1 MFEEKRPISTLLILI
16 REGRQA
22 MEITDVLPR
31 SQVLVKELSEGLNSG
46 LCSLQQIE
54 GRILSFVYELAH
66 TLEREVL
73 SGLQEPTHENSLRVG
88 ERTAVY
94 AGMRNVRFRNR
105 FGGTVVLSRRCY
117 KYRQGG
123 GGWNPLDEKLGLD
136 RCLGYSPLMSYLLSS
151 FGGSEPFGR
160 GSELLSEALG
170 FAVSPTAVQRN
181 TEAVGK
187 RISDN
192 PYQMIAAEKAQQTCE
207 CMVVQVDG
215 TISPQILEKQGL
227 SGRESLKQ
235 PTDWKECNVVVIQK
249 LTGGEQ
255 VDRWTGARYGKHV
268 EFEIYAGRAALA
280 MGQHV
285 AKKVVFLADGAH
297 TNWELQ
303 KTNFPGSV
311 GILDFYHA
319 SEHLGSFT
327 ALLKDQRKASAAHH
341 RWAQMLL
348 RGQALQVIEELRHQ
362 ADRVADRD
370 AAIREINYFKN
381 NLSRMDYDSFE
392 EQGFP
397 IGSGLV
403 EGSCKL
409 VVGKRFKGNGMR
421 WKKQDNTRVLR
432 VRVEKL
438 NGTLQ
443 KYFKPEPQK
452 WITAA
457 CAA

>member
-1 MFEEKRPISTLLILI
+1 
-16 REGRQA
+16 

-31 SQVLVKELSEGLNSG
+31 SQTLIKELSEGLNGG
-46 LCSLQQIE
+46 LSSLQQTE
-54 GRILSFVYELAH
+54 ERILSFVYELAH

-73 SGLQEPTHENSLRVG
+73 AGLREPTQENSLRVG

-94 AGMRNVRFRNR
+94 AGKRNVRFLNR
-105 FGGTVVLSRRCY
+105 FGGTVVLPRRCY
-117 KYRQGG
+117 KYRAGG

-136 RCLGYSPLMSYLLSS
+136 RCLGYSPLMSYLLAS
-151 FGGSEPFGR
+151 FGASEPFGR
-160 GSELLSEALG
+160 ASELLSEALG
-170 FAVSPTAVQRN
+170 FKVGPTAVQRN
-181 TEAVGK
+181 TEAVGE

-192 PYQMIAAEKAQQTCE
+192 PYKMIGAKKAQEACE
-207 CMVVQVDG
+207 VMVVQVDG

-249 LTGGEQ
+249 ILGGEQ
-255 VDRWTGARYGKHV
+255 ADRWTGARYGKHV
-268 EFEIYAGRAALA
+268 EFETYAGRAALA

-327 ALLKDQRKASAAHH
+327 ALLKDHRKASAVHH
-341 RWAQMLL
+341 RWAHMVRQ
-348 RGQALQVIEELRHQ
+348 GQTLQVIQELRHR
-362 ADRVADRD
+362 ADTVADRD

-381 NLSRMDYDSFE
+381 NLSRMDYDRYE

-403 EGSCKL
+403 EGSCKF

-452 WITAA
+452 WIPTS

>member
-1 MFEEKRPISTLLILI
+1 
-16 REGRQA
+16 

-31 SQVLVKELSEGLNSG
+31 SRVLVKELSEGFNGG
-46 LCSLQQIE
+46 LCSLEQIE
-54 GRILSFVYELAH
+54 SRILSFVYELAN
-66 TLEREVL
+66 TMEREVL
-73 SGLQEPTHENSLRVG
+73 AGLREPTQENSLRVG

-94 AGMRNVRFRNR
+94 AGMRNARFRNR
-105 FGGTVVLSRRCY
+105 FGGTVVLPRRCY
-117 KYRQGG
+117 KYREGG
-123 GGWNPLDEKLGLD
+123 GGWSPLDEKLGLD

-160 GSELLSEALG
+160 ASELLSEAVG
-170 FAVSPTAVQRN
+170 FSVSPTAVQRN
-181 TEAVGK
+181 TEAVGQ
-187 RISDN
+187 RITDN
-192 PYQMIAAEKAQQTCE
+192 PYLMIAAEKAQQNCE
-207 CMVVQVDG
+207 LMVVQVDG

-249 LTGGEQ
+249 ITQRQQ
-255 VDRWTGARYGKHV
+255 VDRWTGARYGKHA
-268 EFEIYAGRAALA
+268 EFETYAGRAALA
-280 MGQHV
+280 MGQHG
-285 AKKVVFLADGAH
+285 AKKLVFLADGAH

-303 KTNFPGSV
+303 RTNFPGSV

-319 SEHLGSFT
+319 SEHVGSFT
-327 ALLKDQRKASAAHH
+327 ALLRDQRKASLLHH
-341 RWAQMLL
+341 RWAHML
-348 RGQALQVIEELRHQ
+348 RHGHALQVIEELRHW
-362 ADRVADRD
+362 ADKVADRD
-370 AAIREINYFKN
+370 AAIREINYFRN
-381 NLSRMDYDSFE
+381 NLSRMDYDRYE

-403 EGSCKL
+403 EGSCKF

-438 NGTLQ
+438 NGALH
-443 KYFKPEPQK
+443 KYFKAEPQK
-452 WITAA
+452 WVPTS